1 MVEFIQQYWG
11 SILVGAGLLA
21 LVAFIIVN
29 AVRVKLSGGSSC
41 GGDCAHCGGCRSQ
54 NTAPLHKNNTK

>member
-21 LVAFIIVN
+21 LVAFIIAN
-29 AVRVKLSGGSSC
+29 AVRDKRAGKHSC

-54 NTAPLHKNNTK
+54 NTVSLHKNNTK